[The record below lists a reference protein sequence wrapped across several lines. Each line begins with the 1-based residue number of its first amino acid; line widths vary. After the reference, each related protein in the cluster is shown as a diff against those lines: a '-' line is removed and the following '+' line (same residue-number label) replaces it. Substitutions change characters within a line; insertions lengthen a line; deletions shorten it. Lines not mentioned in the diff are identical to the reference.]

1 MYVVTQLFG
10 ITAVAMSLIIYSR
23 KTRIKI
29 LAFKLVQDVCWFV
42 HYLLL
47 GTYPAAATSFLCI
60 SRSVVYANNH
70 RKFFASK
77 IWLLVY
83 VLLYAASAVLTWK
96 SVFSIFPAVSSIL
109 SAIGFWLKTPRRTKT
124 VSIFA
129 SLCSLVYNITTA
141 HSPAVYIGVTFTITT
156 SLYSIVRESMETK
169 RRQAEIE
176 A

>member
-1 MYVVTQLFG
+1 
-10 ITAVAMSLIIYSR
+10 MSLIIYSR
-23 KTRIKI
+23 KTRSRI

-47 GTYPAAATSFLCI
+47 GAYSAAATSFLCI

-77 IWLLVY
+77 IWLFVY
-83 VLLYAASAVLTWK
+83 VMLYAASAVLTWK
-96 SVFSIFPAVSSIL
+96 SVFSIFPAISSIL
-109 SAIGFWLKTPRRTKT
+109 SSIGFWLKTPRRTKI

-129 SLCSLVYNITTA
+129 SLCSLVYNITAA
-141 HSPAVYIGVTFTITT
+141 HSPAVYIGVTFTVTT
-156 SLYSIVRESMETK
+156 SLYSIIRESIETK
-169 RRQAEIE
+169 SRDAGIK